1 LTSLAVLSKI
11 TNMSITATTA
21 TSYSNIQTNVL
32 SFISKVNEYDE
43 AVIITTPSNQNAVL
57 ISEEEWNNTIASLE
71 ILSNNDLMNR
81 IKSAENEIKNNKIF
95 KNINEVEH
103 YVLD

>member
-1 LTSLAVLSKI
+1 
-11 TNMSITATTA
+11 MSITATTA

-32 SFISKVNEYDE
+32 SYISKVNDYDE
-43 AVIITTPSNQNAVL
+43 AIIITTPNNQNAVL

-71 ILSNNDLMNR
+71 ILSNQSLMAR
-81 IKSAENEIKNNKIF
+81 IKHAQQDVKNNKLF
-95 KNINEVEH
+95 KNIKDIEQ